1 MNYYKVNAKVAEYLN
16 LTAERNMTKD
26 GNYIL
31 WVADINRFG
40 SLVNISGILED
51 IGGVALSS
59 ADVVKELRG
68 EMSTKLPEPK
78 DARFVVK
85 SAVSANDN
93 VNSGNHTD
101 NTANEEAVGE
111 ENTVE
116 EIPVD
121 TEGMSIEEGSD
132 NIEDHQT
139 EEPTQTASEEVTK
152 ENTKE
157 G

>member
-78 DARFVVK
+78 DARFIVK
-85 SAVSANDN
+85 SSVSA
-93 VNSGNHTD
+93 SGNEGTGGHTD

-111 ENTVE
+111 GNTAE

-121 TEGMSIEEGSD
+121 TEDMSVEEGSD
-132 NIEDHQT
+132 NTETHQT
-139 EEPTQTASEEVTK
+139 EEPAQVASEEVTE
-152 ENTKE
+152 ENIKE

>member
-1 MNYYKVNAKVAEYLN
+1 MNYYKVNPRVAEYLN

-51 IGGVALSS
+51 IGGVVLSS

-85 SAVSANDN
+85 FALSASDN
-93 VNSGNHTD
+93 EGAGGNTD
-101 NTANEEAVGE
+101 NTANEEAASE
-111 ENTVE
+111 ENTAE

-121 TEGMSIEEGSD
+121 TEGVSVEEGSE
-132 NIEDHQT
+132 NTEDHQT
-139 EEPTQTASEEVTK
+139 EEPAQVASEEVTEQNIK
-152 ENTKE
+152 ER
-157 G
+157 

>member
-16 LTAERNMTKD
+16 LTAERNTTKD

-78 DARFVVK
+78 DARFVIK
-85 SAVSANDN
+85 SSVSA
-93 VNSGNHTD
+93 SGNEDAGGHTD
-101 NTANEEAVGE
+101 NTANEEAASEG
-111 ENTVE
+111 NTAE

-121 TEGMSIEEGSD
+121 TEGMSVEESSD
-132 NIEDHQT
+132 NTEDHQT
-139 EEPTQTASEEVTK
+139 EETAQVTSEEVTE
-152 ENTKE
+152 ENIKE

>member
-78 DARFVVK
+78 DTRFVVK
-85 SAVSANDN
+85 SATSFNGNGNSSEQIVDAATEETSTEVND
-93 VNSGNHTD
+93 VNTENAEVGESSD
-101 NTANEEAVGE
+101 NTE
-111 ENTVE
+111 TQ
-116 EIPVD
+116 
-121 TEGMSIEEGSD
+121 
-132 NIEDHQT
+132 QT
-139 EEPTQTASEEVTK
+139 EEPAQVASEEVT
-152 ENTKE
+152 EQNIKE

>member
-1 MNYYKVNAKVAEYLN
+1 MNYYKVNARVAEYLN

-85 SAVSANDN
+85 RAVSASDN
-93 VNSGNHTD
+93 EGAGGRTD

-111 ENTVE
+111 GNTAE

-121 TEGMSIEEGSD
+121 TEGMSVEESSGNTES
-132 NIEDHQT
+132 QQV
-139 EEPTQTASEEVTK
+139 EEPTQVASEEVTE
-152 ENTKE
+152 ENIKE

>member
-40 SLVNISGILED
+40 SLANISGILED

-85 SAVSANDN
+85 SAVSASDNDN
-93 VNSGNHTD
+93 AGGHTD

-111 ENTVE
+111 GNTAE

-121 TEGMSIEEGSD
+121 TEDMSVEEGSE
-132 NIEDHQT
+132 NTEDHQT
-139 EEPTQTASEEVTK
+139 EEPTQATSKEVTEKNIK
-152 ENTKE
+152 EA
-157 G
+157 

>member
-1 MNYYKVNAKVAEYLN
+1 MNYYKVNARVAEYLN

-40 SLVNISGILED
+40 SLANISGILED

-85 SAVSANDN
+85 SAVSASDKEGAG
-93 VNSGNHTD
+93 GNTD
-101 NTANEEAVGE
+101 DTANEDSVGE
-111 ENTVE
+111 ENTAE

-121 TEGMSIEEGSD
+121 PESVSVEEGSD
-132 NIEDHQT
+132 NTEDHQT
-139 EEPTQTASEEVTK
+139 EQPAQVASEEVTE
-152 ENTKE
+152 ENIKE

>member
-68 EMSTKLPEPK
+68 EMSTKLPVPK

-85 SAVSANDN
+85 SAVSASDN
-93 VNSGNHTD
+93 EGTGGHTD
-101 NTANEEAVGE
+101 NTANKEAASEG
-111 ENTVE
+111 TTAE

-121 TEGMSIEEGSD
+121 TESVSVEEGSE
-132 NIEDHQT
+132 NTEDHQI
-139 EEPTQTASEEVTK
+139 EEPAQVASEEVTE
-152 ENTKE
+152 ENIKE

>member
-78 DARFVVK
+78 DARFVIK
-85 SAVSANDN
+85 SAASTNDN
-93 VNSGNHTD
+93 SNAGSHTD
-101 NTANEEAVGE
+101 NTANEEAIGE
-111 ENTVE
+111 ENTAEKV
-116 EIPVD
+116 PVD
-121 TEGMSIEEGSD
+121 TEDMSVEEGSE
-132 NIEDHQT
+132 NTEDHQT
-139 EEPTQTASEEVTK
+139 EEPAQVASEEVTEENIK
-152 ENTKE
+152 EV
-157 G
+157 

>member
-51 IGGVALSS
+51 IGGVVLSS

-85 SAVSANDN
+85 SAVSASDKE
-93 VNSGNHTD
+93 GAGGHTD
-101 NTANEEAVGE
+101 NTANEEAVREG
-111 ENTVE
+111 NTAE

-121 TEGMSIEEGSD
+121 TESLSVEEGSE
-132 NIEDHQT
+132 NTEDHQT
-139 EEPTQTASEEVTK
+139 EEPAQVASEEVT
-152 ENTKE
+152 EQNIKE

>member
-85 SAVSANDN
+85 SAVSASDN
-93 VNSGNHTD
+93 EGTGGHTD
-101 NTANEEAVGE
+101 NTTDEEAAGE
-111 ENTVE
+111 ENAAK

-121 TEGMSIEEGSD
+121 TESVSVEEGSD
-132 NIEDHQT
+132 NTEDHQT
-139 EEPTQTASEEVTK
+139 EEPAQVASEEVTK
-152 ENTKE
+152 ENIKE

>member
-68 EMSTKLPEPK
+68 EMSTKLPVPK

-85 SAVSANDN
+85 SAVSASDND
-93 VNSGNHTD
+93 STGGRTD
-101 NTANEEAVGE
+101 NMANEETIDE
-111 ENTVE
+111 ENTAE

-121 TEGMSIEEGSD
+121 TEDMSVEEGSD
-132 NIEDHQT
+132 NTETHQT
-139 EEPTQTASEEVTK
+139 EEPTQATSEEVTEENIK
-152 ENTKE
+152 EA
-157 G
+157 

>member
-40 SLVNISGILED
+40 SLINISGILED

-85 SAVSANDN
+85 RAVSASDN
-93 VNSGNHTD
+93 EGAGGHTD
-101 NTANEEAVGE
+101 NTANEEAASEG
-111 ENTVE
+111 NTAK

-121 TEGMSIEEGSD
+121 TESVSVEEGSE
-132 NIEDHQT
+132 NTEDHQT
-139 EEPTQTASEEVTK
+139 EESAQVASEEVTE
-152 ENTKE
+152 ENIKE

>member
-1 MNYYKVNAKVAEYLN
+1 MNYYKVNARVAEYLN
-16 LTAERNMTKD
+16 LTAERKMTKY

-40 SLVNISGILED
+40 SLVYISGILED

-68 EMSTKLPEPK
+68 EMSTKLPVPK

-85 SAVSANDN
+85 SAVSASDN
-93 VNSGNHTD
+93 EGTGGHTD
-101 NTANEEAVGE
+101 NTTNEEAAGE
-111 ENTVE
+111 ENAAK

-121 TEGMSIEEGSD
+121 TESVSVEEGSD
-132 NIEDHQT
+132 NTEDHQT
-139 EEPTQTASEEVTK
+139 EEPAQVASEEVTE
-152 ENTKE
+152 ENIKE

>member
-1 MNYYKVNAKVAEYLN
+1 MNYYKVNARVAEYLN

-40 SLVNISGILED
+40 SLINISGILED
-51 IGGVALSS
+51 IGGIALSS

-85 SAVSANDN
+85 SAVSASDN
-93 VNSGNHTD
+93 EGTGGHTD

-111 ENTVE
+111 GNTAG
-116 EIPVD
+116 EIPVH
-121 TEGMSIEEGSD
+121 TEDMSVEEGSE
-132 NIEDHQT
+132 NTEDHQT
-139 EEPTQTASEEVTK
+139 EEPTQVASEEVTE
-152 ENTKE
+152 ENIKE

>member
-40 SLVNISGILED
+40 SLANISGILED

-85 SAVSANDN
+85 SAVSASDN
-93 VNSGNHTD
+93 EGTGGHTD
-101 NTANEEAVGE
+101 NTANEEAASE
-111 ENTVE
+111 ENTAE
-116 EIPVD
+116 EITVD
-121 TEGMSIEEGSD
+121 TEGISAEEGSE
-132 NIEDHQT
+132 NTEDHQT
-139 EEPTQTASEEVTK
+139 EEPAQVASEEVT
-152 ENTKE
+152 EQNIKE

>member
-1 MNYYKVNAKVAEYLN
+1 
-16 LTAERNMTKD
+16 MTKD

-40 SLVNISGILED
+40 SLANISGILED

-85 SAVSANDN
+85 SAVSASDNDN
-93 VNSGNHTD
+93 AGGHTD

-111 ENTVE
+111 EHTVE

-121 TEGMSIEEGSD
+121 TESVSVEEGSE
-132 NIEDHQT
+132 NTEDHQT
-139 EEPTQTASEEVTK
+139 EESAQVASEEVTE
-152 ENTKE
+152 ENIKE

>member
-78 DARFVVK
+78 DARFVIK
-85 SAVSANDN
+85 SATSFNGNGNSSEQIVDAATEETATEETATEVNDANTEN
-93 VNSGNHTD
+93 AEVEESSD
-101 NTANEEAVGE
+101 NTE
-111 ENTVE
+111 TQ
-116 EIPVD
+116 
-121 TEGMSIEEGSD
+121 
-132 NIEDHQT
+132 QT
-139 EEPTQTASEEVTK
+139 EEPTQAASDEVTEENIK
-152 ENTKE
+152 EV
-157 G
+157 

>member
-1 MNYYKVNAKVAEYLN
+1 MNYYKVNAKVAKYLN

-51 IGGVALSS
+51 IGGVVLSS

-85 SAVSANDN
+85 FALSASDN
-93 VNSGNHTD
+93 EGAGGNTD
-101 NTANEEAVGE
+101 NTANEEAASE
-111 ENTVE
+111 ENTAE

-121 TEGMSIEEGSD
+121 TEGVSVEEGSE
-132 NIEDHQT
+132 NTEDHQT
-139 EEPTQTASEEVTK
+139 EEPAQVASEEVT
-152 ENTKE
+152 EQNIKE

>member
-40 SLVNISGILED
+40 SLANISGILED

-85 SAVSANDN
+85 RAVSASDN
-93 VNSGNHTD
+93 EGAGGRTD

-111 ENTVE
+111 GNTAE

-121 TEGMSIEEGSD
+121 TEGMSVEESSGNTES
-132 NIEDHQT
+132 QQV
-139 EEPTQTASEEVTK
+139 EEPTQVASEEVTE
-152 ENTKE
+152 ENIKE

>member
-68 EMSTKLPEPK
+68 EISTKLPVPK
-78 DARFVVK
+78 EGRFVIKPAPSFNGNGNSSEQIVDAATEET
-85 SAVSANDN
+85 STEVND
-93 VNSGNHTD
+93 VNTENAEVEESSD
-101 NTANEEAVGE
+101 NTEAQ
-111 ENTVE
+111 
-116 EIPVD
+116 
-121 TEGMSIEEGSD
+121 
-132 NIEDHQT
+132 QT
-139 EEPTQTASEEVTK
+139 EEPTQAASEEVTEENIK
-152 ENTKE
+152 EA
-157 G
+157 

>member
-40 SLVNISGILED
+40 SLANISGILED

-78 DARFVVK
+78 DARFVIK
-85 SAVSANDN
+85 SAVSASDNDN
-93 VNSGNHTD
+93 TGGHAD
-101 NTANEEAVGE
+101 NTANEEAVSE
-111 ENTVE
+111 EETAE
-116 EIPVD
+116 ETPVD
-121 TEGMSIEEGSD
+121 TEGMSVEEGSD
-132 NIEDHQT
+132 NTEDHQT
-139 EEPTQTASEEVTK
+139 EEPAQVASEEVT
-152 ENTKE
+152 EQNIKE

>member
-78 DARFVVK
+78 GAMFVVK
-85 SAVSANDN
+85 SAVSAS
-93 VNSGNHTD
+93 VNKGDGGHTD
-101 NTANEEAVGE
+101 NTANEEAAGE
-111 ENTVE
+111 ENTAE

-121 TEGMSIEEGSD
+121 TESVSVEEGSD
-132 NIEDHQT
+132 NTEPQQT
-139 EEPTQTASEEVTK
+139 EEPTQAASEEVTK
-152 ENTKE
+152 ENIKE

>member
-68 EMSTKLPEPK
+68 EISTKLPEPK
-78 DARFVVK
+78 DARFIVK
-85 SAVSANDN
+85 SAVSASDNDN
-93 VNSGNHTD
+93 AGGHTD

-111 ENTVE
+111 GNTAE

-121 TEGMSIEEGSD
+121 TEDMSVEEGSE
-132 NIEDHQT
+132 NTEDHQI
-139 EEPTQTASEEVTK
+139 EEPTQAASEEVTEENIK
-152 ENTKE
+152 EV
-157 G
+157 

>member
-68 EMSTKLPEPK
+68 EMSTKLPVPK

-85 SAVSANDN
+85 SAVSASDNDN
-93 VNSGNHTD
+93 AGGHTD
-101 NTANEEAVGE
+101 NTANEEAAIE
-111 ENTVE
+111 ENTAEKV
-116 EIPVD
+116 PVD
-121 TEGMSIEEGSD
+121 TEDMSVEEGSE
-132 NIEDHQT
+132 NTETQQT
-139 EEPTQTASEEVTK
+139 EEPAQVASEEVTEENIK
-152 ENTKE
+152 EV
-157 G
+157 

>member
-1 MNYYKVNAKVAEYLN
+1 MNYYKVNARVAEYLN
-16 LTAERNMTKD
+16 LTTERNMTKD

-93 VNSGNHTD
+93 EGAGGHTD
-101 NTANEEAVGE
+101 NTANEETAGE
-111 ENTVE
+111 ENTAE

-121 TEGMSIEEGSD
+121 TVTLSVEEGSE
-132 NIEDHQT
+132 NTEDHQT
-139 EEPTQTASEEVTK
+139 EEPTQVASEEVTK
-152 ENTKE
+152 ENIKE

>member
-1 MNYYKVNAKVAEYLN
+1 MNYYKVNARVAEYLN

-40 SLVNISGILED
+40 SLANISGILED

-68 EMSTKLPEPK
+68 EISTKLPEPK

-85 SAVSANDN
+85 SAVSASDN
-93 VNSGNHTD
+93 EGTGGHTD
-101 NTANEEAVGE
+101 NTATEEAVGV
-111 ENTVE
+111 ENSNE

-121 TEGMSIEEGSD
+121 TENLSVEEGSD
-132 NIEDHQT
+132 NTEDHQT
-139 EEPTQTASEEVTK
+139 EETAQVTSEEVTEQNIK
-152 ENTKE
+152 EV
-157 G
+157 

>member
-1 MNYYKVNAKVAEYLN
+1 MNYYKVNARVAEYLN

-93 VNSGNHTD
+93 EGAGGHTD
-101 NTANEEAVGE
+101 NTANEEAVSEG
-111 ENTVE
+111 NTAE

-121 TEGMSIEEGSD
+121 TEDMSVEESSE
-132 NIEDHQT
+132 NTEDYQT
-139 EEPTQTASEEVTK
+139 EETAQVTSEEVTE
-152 ENTKE
+152 ENIKE

>member
-85 SAVSANDN
+85 SAVSASDNDN
-93 VNSGNHTD
+93 TGGHTD
-101 NTANEEAVGE
+101 NTANEEADSE
-111 ENTVE
+111 ENTAE

-121 TEGMSIEEGSD
+121 TESVSVEEGSD
-132 NIEDHQT
+132 NAEAQQT
-139 EEPTQTASEEVTK
+139 EEIAPDASEEVTE
-152 ENTKE
+152 ENIKE

>member
-40 SLVNISGILED
+40 SLANISGILED
-51 IGGVALSS
+51 IGGVVLSS

-85 SAVSANDN
+85 SAVSASDN
-93 VNSGNHTD
+93 EGTGGHTD
-101 NTANEEAVGE
+101 NTANEEAAGE
-111 ENTVE
+111 ENTAE

-121 TEGMSIEEGSD
+121 TVSLSVEEGSE
-132 NIEDHQT
+132 NTEDHQT
-139 EEPTQTASEEVTK
+139 EEPAQVASEEVT
-152 ENTKE
+152 EQNIKE

>member
-16 LTAERNMTKD
+16 LTTERNMTKD

-68 EMSTKLPEPK
+68 EMSTKLPVPK

-85 SAVSANDN
+85 SAVSASDNDN
-93 VNSGNHTD
+93 TGDHTD
-101 NTANEEAVGE
+101 NMANEETIDE
-111 ENTVE
+111 ENTAE

-121 TEGMSIEEGSD
+121 TEDMSVEEGSD
-132 NIEDHQT
+132 NTETHQT
-139 EEPTQTASEEVTK
+139 EEPTQATSEEVTEENIK
-152 ENTKE
+152 EA
-157 G
+157 

>member
-51 IGGVALSS
+51 IGGVALNS

-78 DARFVVK
+78 DARFIIK
-85 SAVSANDN
+85 SATSFNDN
-93 VNSGNHTD
+93 DNSSEQIVDAATGETATEVDDANTENAEIEKSSD
-101 NTANEEAVGE
+101 NTE
-111 ENTVE
+111 TQ
-116 EIPVD
+116 
-121 TEGMSIEEGSD
+121 
-132 NIEDHQT
+132 QT
-139 EEPTQTASEEVTK
+139 EEPTQAASEEVTEENIK
-152 ENTKE
+152 EV
-157 G
+157 

>member
-68 EMSTKLPEPK
+68 EMSTKLPVPK

-85 SAVSANDN
+85 SAVSASDNDN
-93 VNSGNHTD
+93 AGGHTD

-111 ENTVE
+111 GNTAE

-121 TEGMSIEEGSD
+121 TEDMSVEEGSG
-132 NIEDHQT
+132 NTEDHQI
-139 EEPTQTASEEVTK
+139 EEPAQVASEEVTE
-152 ENTKE
+152 ENIKE

>member
-85 SAVSANDN
+85 SAVSASDNDN
-93 VNSGNHTD
+93 AGGHTD
-101 NTANEEAVGE
+101 NTANEEAVGGG
-111 ENTVE
+111 NTAE
-116 EIPVD
+116 GIPVD
-121 TEGMSIEEGSD
+121 KEDMSVEEGSE
-132 NIEDHQT
+132 NTEDHQT
-139 EEPTQTASEEVTK
+139 EETAQVASKEVTEGNIK
-152 ENTKE
+152 EV
-157 G
+157 

>member
-1 MNYYKVNAKVAEYLN
+1 MNYYKVNARVAEYLN

-40 SLVNISGILED
+40 SLANTSGILED

-78 DARFVVK
+78 DARFIIK
-85 SAVSANDN
+85 SSVSANDN
-93 VNSGNHTD
+93 EGTGGHTD
-101 NTANEEAVGE
+101 NTANEEAASE
-111 ENTVE
+111 ENATE

-121 TEGMSIEEGSD
+121 TESVSVEEGSD
-132 NIEDHQT
+132 NTEDHQT
-139 EEPTQTASEEVTK
+139 EEPVQVASEEVT
-152 ENTKE
+152 EQNIKE

>member
-78 DARFVVK
+78 DARFIIK
-85 SAVSANDN
+85 SATSFNDN
-93 VNSGNHTD
+93 DNSSEQIVDAATGETATEVDDANTENAEVEKSSD
-101 NTANEEAVGE
+101 NTE
-111 ENTVE
+111 TQ
-116 EIPVD
+116 
-121 TEGMSIEEGSD
+121 
-132 NIEDHQT
+132 QT
-139 EEPTQTASEEVTK
+139 EEPTQAASEEVTEENIK
-152 ENTKE
+152 EA
-157 G
+157 

>member
-1 MNYYKVNAKVAEYLN
+1 MNYYKVNARVAEYLN
-16 LTAERNMTKD
+16 LTAERNTTKD

-40 SLVNISGILED
+40 SLANISGILED

-85 SAVSANDN
+85 RAVSASDN
-93 VNSGNHTD
+93 EGAGGHTD
-101 NTANEEAVGE
+101 NTANEEAASEG
-111 ENTVE
+111 NTAE

-121 TEGMSIEEGSD
+121 TEDISVEESSGNTES
-132 NIEDHQT
+132 QQV
-139 EEPTQTASEEVTK
+139 EEPTQVASEEVTE
-152 ENTKE
+152 ENIKE

>member
-1 MNYYKVNAKVAEYLN
+1 MNYYKVNARVAEYLN

-51 IGGVALSS
+51 IGGVVLSS

-68 EMSTKLPEPK
+68 EMSTKLPVPK

-85 SAVSANDN
+85 SAVSASDN
-93 VNSGNHTD
+93 EGTGGHTD

-111 ENTVE
+111 GNTAE

-121 TEGMSIEEGSD
+121 TESLSVEEDSE
-132 NIEDHQT
+132 NTEDHQT
-139 EEPTQTASEEVTK
+139 EEPAQVASEEVT
-152 ENTKE
+152 EQNIKE

>member
-1 MNYYKVNAKVAEYLN
+1 MNYYKVNARVAEYLN

-85 SAVSANDN
+85 SAVSASDN
-93 VNSGNHTD
+93 EGTGGHTD
-101 NTANEEAVGE
+101 NTANEEAASE
-111 ENTVE
+111 ENTAE

-121 TEGMSIEEGSD
+121 TEGMSVEEGSD
-132 NIEDHQT
+132 NTEDHQT
-139 EEPTQTASEEVTK
+139 EEPAQVASEEVT
-152 ENTKE
+152 EQNIKE

>member
-1 MNYYKVNAKVAEYLN
+1 MNYYKVNPRVAEYLN

-85 SAVSANDN
+85 SAVSASDN
-93 VNSGNHTD
+93 EGTGGHTD
-101 NTANEEAVGE
+101 NTANEEAASE
-111 ENTVE
+111 ENTAE

-121 TEGMSIEEGSD
+121 TEGMSVEEGSE
-132 NIEDHQT
+132 NTEDHQT
-139 EEPTQTASEEVTK
+139 EESAQVASEEVT
-152 ENTKE
+152 EQNIKE